1 MTHEEWSLSLEK
13 NEVSVWK
20 PLASSPAMLMGVG
33 HHWHMRSDSRT
44 PEGILLE
51 QHTTYA
57 FAKIFSVSLFSRE
70 EDTFASWLK
79 IYIKQYF

>member
-20 PLASSPAMLMGVG
+20 PLASSPAVLMSVG

-51 QHTTYA
+51 QHTTYV
-57 FAKIFSVSLFSRE
+57 FAKIFSVYFLEKRMHLPVG
-70 EDTFASWLK
+70 LK
-79 IYIKQYF
+79 FI